1 MNRAER
7 NMHPYSKVHQ
17 LRVYIC
23 AGWKKGKVVISTLR
37 LMQRWIQVELSF
49 LHIRSD

>member
-1 MNRAER
+1 MNHAER

-23 AGWKKGKVVISTLR
+23 AGWKKREGCYKHTQAYAEMDAGRTFVSAYT
-37 LMQRWIQVELSF
+37 
-49 LHIRSD
+49 